1 MTTFPRLIR
10 HLTLAAALSLLCS
23 AAALAANTG
32 LVADAKARYRQ
43 DMADCNSGKSHQ
55 EPVSCRQ
62 EARNALAEAS
72 RGGLNDIG
80 DPYLQNALK
89 RCGAYQGDDRND
101 CETRMGSDSNIEGS
115 VGSGGILRKSITI
128 VPAN

>member
-55 EPVSCRQ
+55 DLASCRL

-101 CETRMGSDSNIEGS
+101 CETRMSSDSNIEGS

>member
-32 LVADAKARYRQ
+32 LVADAKARYQQ
-43 DMADCNSGKSHQ
+43 DMADCNSGKSQQ
-55 EPVSCRQ
+55 EPASCRL

-72 RGGLNDIG
+72 RGGLNAIG
-80 DPYLQNALK
+80 DQYQQNALK
-89 RCGAYQGDDRND
+89 RCAAYQGDDRND
-101 CETRMGSDSNIEGS
+101 CETRMSSDSNIEGS